1 MTATF
6 AALVAAHVLADFV
19 LQTRWMV
26 ARKRHPGVLLLHG
39 AIVLLTAQATLG
51 LAAAPALLAVALA
64 HVVIDAVKARATPG
78 PGAFLADQ
86 SAHLAVL
93 AAVAVWQPGLWQAG
107 LWADLPAP
115 WPGAILHGL
124 TLGAGFILATRA
136 GGCSVGLLMTAQPA
150 GRIPGGLGLEGGL
163 PQGGLTIGWLERGLI
178 FILLL
183 AGEPGAIGFLIAAK
197 SVLRFGT
204 VAEDRAA
211 SEYVIIGT
219 LASFGW
225 AIAVTLATLALR
237 NGLPPLE
244 IAAPLP

>member
-124 TLGAGFILATRA
+124 AGLVVDRLAQIA
-136 GGCSVGLLMTAQPA
+136 AQHGDA
-150 GRIPGGLGLEGGL
+150 GGL
-163 PQGGLTIGWLERGLI
+163 PRAE
-178 FILLL
+178 
-183 AGEPGAIGFLIAAK
+183 ANSIA
-197 SVLRFGT
+197 
-204 VAEDRAA
+204 
-211 SEYVIIGT
+211 
-219 LASFGW
+219 
-225 AIAVTLATLALR
+225 
-237 NGLPPLE
+237 GLPALNSGDHLPGEEPL
-244 IAAPLP
+244 